1 MSFLVT
7 MAAFYNCNKAVIPIF
22 PLLVAPKNRVKG
34 VKLNAATV
42 NDKVFLMNILPMILC
57 KSLVN
62 PFTLAATLARMGS
75 LTPAICL
82 PFLAAWKP
90 GSPTVKIANKKALN
104 NISKA
109 KCPFM
114 GKVRILYPGE
124 PMTIWVP

>member
-22 PLLVAPKNRVKG
+22 PLLVPPKNRVKG

-42 NDKVFLMNILPMILC
+42 KDHMFFMNILPMILC

-62 PFTLAATLARMGS
+62 PFTLAATLARFGS

-82 PFLAAWKP
+82 PFLATWKP
-90 GSPTVKIANKKALN
+90 GSPTIKIANKKALN
-104 NISKA
+104 NISSA

-114 GKVRILYPGE
+114 GKVKILYPGE